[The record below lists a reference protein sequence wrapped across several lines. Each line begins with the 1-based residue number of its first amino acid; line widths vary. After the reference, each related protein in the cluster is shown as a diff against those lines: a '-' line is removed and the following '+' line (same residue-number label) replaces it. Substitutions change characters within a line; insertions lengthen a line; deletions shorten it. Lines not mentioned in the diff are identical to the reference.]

1 MVEHSY
7 GASDI
12 KILEGLEAVRK
23 RPAMYIGTTSKSGL
37 HHLVY
42 EVLDNSIDE
51 ALAGYCTNI
60 NVVFNKNGSV
70 SVTDDGRGI
79 PIGIHKDKGV
89 SAAEVVLTV
98 LHAGGKFEGT
108 GYKVSG
114 GLHGVGVSC
123 VNALSNILELEV
135 YREGKRYTQTFNKGI
150 PAAPGITEKVGGNK
164 SGTTITFYPDDTIFE
179 EVDFEYSV
187 IATRSKELA
196 YLNKGL
202 RITLLDER
210 EEEEVKDDFK
220 FDGGIVE
227 YIKAIDSKKEALLKE
242 PFYINKEK
250 DNVDVE
256 VTINY
261 SRNYYDEHIITFV
274 NNIKTKDGGTHLS
287 GFRTALTR
295 SLNSFAKKNKVFKG
309 KETLTG
315 NDVREGLS
323 AIISV
328 KVPDPQFEGQTK
340 GKLGNSEVRGI
351 VDSVVAE
358 GLELALER
366 DPNVAKAIIQKAILA
381 ANAREAARKAQ
392 DLARRKNVLES
403 TTLPGKLSDCTESNP
418 ELSEIFIVEGDSAGG
433 SAKQGRDRFYQAIL
447 PLRGK
452 IINVEKAR
460 LDKLLANE
468 EVKSLITA
476 IGPDVVARIDRTE
489 DLEMEEVLKKVRYH
503 KIVIMTDADVDGAH
517 IRTLLLTFFYR
528 YAKELVS
535 AGLLYVAQPPL
546 FLIKKGNSKE
556 YVYNEE
562 QKKEVQSRM
571 TLSGI
576 HIENKDN
583 SKIFEGSQILT
594 FTEKLITYKQL
605 LLESDKH
612 LYNKDLIN
620 KIIFDMDIHRFI
632 EIKKWTN
639 EYNDE
644 NLAEISLK
652 EELYL
657 IKLIKDKHL
666 DMDILKEVMHY
677 TDDIKEAN
685 NAPYEL
691 TVNGEKKEIE
701 TNELLVEYISR
712 LSSRGITIQRYKGL
726 GEMNPEQLWETTMDP
741 KERTLLRIKLEDA
754 EIADEIFTILMGS
767 EVAPRKQFI
776 EEYAKK
782 VKWLD
787 V

>member
-1 MVEHSY
+1 MSETY
-7 GASDI
+7 NASDI

-23 RPAMYIGTTSKSGL
+23 RPAMYIGTTDKRGL

-51 ALAGYCTNI
+51 ALAGHCEEI
-60 NVVFNKNGSV
+60 LIEFNLDGSV
-70 SVTDDGRGI
+70 SVQDDGRGI
-79 PIGIHKDKGV
+79 PIGIHEDKGV

-98 LHAGGKFEGT
+98 LHAGGKFEGK

-123 VNALSNILELEV
+123 VNALSAKLDIEIF
-135 YREGKRYTQTFNKGI
+135 REGKKYNQTFRRGAPETPVIVEAKGH
-150 PAAPGITEKVGGNK
+150 AT
-164 SGTTITFYPDDTIFE
+164 GTKLTFYPDDQIFE
-179 EVDFEYSV
+179 TLVFEHAIIFSRV
-187 IATRSKELA
+187 KELA

-202 RITLLDER
+202 KLILVDHRPEEELR
-210 EEEEVKDDFK
+210 EEFK
-220 FDGGIVE
+220 YDGGLLE
-227 YIKAIDSKKEALLKE
+227 YIKAIDATKEDLLKE
-242 PFYINKEK
+242 PFYFNKEK

-256 VTINY
+256 IAINY

-274 NNIKTKDGGTHLS
+274 NNIRTREGGTHLS

-295 SLNSFAKKNKVFKG
+295 SLNSFARKHKVFKG

-315 NDVREGLS
+315 NDVKEGLT

-340 GKLGNSEVRGI
+340 TKLGNSEVRGI

-366 DPNVAKAIIQKAILA
+366 DPNNAKNIINKSLLA
-381 ANAREAARKAQ
+381 AKAREAARKAQ

-403 TTLPGKLSDCTESNP
+403 TTLPGKLSDCTESDP
-418 ELSEIFIVEGDSAGG
+418 TKSELFIVEGDSAGG
-433 SAKQGRDRFYQAIL
+433 SAKQGRDRHYQAIL

-476 IGPDVVARIDRTE
+476 IGPEVIANMNKSDE
-489 DLEMEEVLKKVRYH
+489 DLTLENVLKKVRYH

-528 YAKELVS
+528 YARPIVD
-535 AGLLYVAQPPL
+535 AGLVYVAQPPL
-546 FLIKKGNSKE
+546 YLIKKGQRKQ
-556 YVYNEE
+556 YVYSEE
-562 QKKEVQSRM
+562 EKNQVLSELALAGVSVKTKNGKTLEGTDILEFVDKLRQFKKLMLEADRYDM
-571 TLSGI
+571 D
-576 HIENKDN
+576 KD
-583 SKIFEGSQILT
+583 KLKELILT
-594 FTEKLITYKQL
+594 MTIP
-605 LLESDKH
+605 
-612 LYNKDLIN
+612 
-620 KIIFDMDIHRFI
+620 RFI
-632 EIKKWTN
+632 EIKKACN
-639 EYNDE
+639 EMNE
-644 NLAEISLK
+644 EVLASIESDM
-652 EELYL
+652 E
-657 IKLIKDKHL
+657 KLLVDIYTKKQLDTEMIKDIMHFTE
-666 DMDILKEVMHY
+666 DIQE
-677 TDDIKEAN
+677 TET
-685 NAPYEL
+685 APYEI
-691 TVNGEKKEIE
+691 VMSEKVDTIE
-701 TNELLVEYISR
+701 ENNLLISFIDK
-712 LSSRGITIQRYKGL
+712 LASKGVGIQRYKGL
-726 GEMNPEQLWETTMDP
+726 GEMNPDQLWETTMDP
-741 KERTLLRIKLEDA
+741 MKRALLQIKLEDS

-767 EVAPRKQFI
+767 DVAPRKNFI
-776 EEYAKK
+776 ETYARK

>member
-576 HIENKDN
+576 HIENKEN